1 MCCCCADSDE
11 YYDVDILY
19 DGVYNR
25 SDIVDR
31 LKKENDLA
39 TALFR
44 ILGFLLHF
52 AGYYGLLY
60 PLIMLI
66 GMIPFLG
73 AVGAVILIFIAFFL
87 AVISFIFL
95 IACAWIFARPLLAL
109 LLFSIIGILI
119 VAGGQAE
126 KAMKEN
132 GWIKD
137 ENSNGNRLVLQHN
150 NVQSNKFLR

>member
-1 MCCCCADSDE
+1 
-11 YYDVDILY
+11 
-19 DGVYNR
+19 
-25 SDIVDR
+25 
-31 LKKENDLA
+31 
-39 TALFR
+39 
-44 ILGFLLHF
+44 
-52 AGYYGLLY
+52 
-60 PLIMLI
+60 
-66 GMIPFLG
+66 MIPFLG

-150 NVQSNKFLR
+150 NVQSNKF